1 MNDELEAL
9 KEGMAA
15 AFNHLTKDGRLG
27 IISFHSIEDRI
38 VKQQFRK
45 WDDEEQGNLIFRKPL
60 VANRAEILNNP
71 RARSAKLRVIE
82 KIS

>member
-1 MNDELEAL
+1 V
-9 KEGMAA
+9 
-15 AFNHLTKDGRLG
+15 AFEHLRKTGRLG

-45 WDDEEQGNLIFRKPL
+45 WDDEGQGKLIFRKPV
-60 VANRAEILNNP
+60 VAKRAEILNNP
-71 RARSAKLRVIE
+71 RARSSKLRVIE